1 MDKKKVPYKYASNI
15 YYLHI
20 RTTSKGKGEGIF
32 LFHIHVNEYVILS
45 PLLSPF
51 DRKNVLKNLGRQ
63 RLKYHQTS
71 PGALLLLIRLLFQYK
86 SCFI

>member
-1 MDKKKVPYKYASNI
+1 M

-45 PLLSPF
+45 PLLSSS
-51 DRKNVLKNLGRQ
+51 DRKNVLKNLG
-63 RLKYHQTS
+63 S
-71 PGALLLLIRLLFQYK
+71 D
-86 SCFI
+86 